1 MHLSI
6 NLAYNQKGEKISL
19 FYLVESSDNMIKF
32 TILGKPQSKGRPR
45 FRRIGNYV
53 STYNPK
59 QTTEYENLVKKS
71 AIEQCKDK
79 LDKEYTGLVKMSI
92 KAYFKPNK
100 SISKKQY
107 NLLVGTN
114 HLKKP
119 DNDNIAKIICD
130 SLNGVAYKDD
140 AQVAVLNVEKYYSEE
155 ERTEVMIEYESE

>member
-1 MHLSI
+1 MT
-6 NLAYNQKGEKISL
+6 
-19 FYLVESSDNMIKF
+19 IKF
-32 TILGKPQSKGRPR
+32 IVFGKPQGKARPR
-45 FRRIGNYV
+45 FRKISNYV

-59 QTTEYENLVKKS
+59 QTTEYEKLVKSS

-79 LDKEYTGLVKMSI
+79 LNKQYTGLVKMSI

-107 NLLVGTN
+107 NLLIGKE

-119 DNDNIAKIICD
+119 DSDNIAKIICD

-140 AQVAVLNVEKYYSEE
+140 SQVAYLEIEKYYAEE
-155 ERTEVMIEYESE
+155 ERVEVIIEYGNNN

>member
-1 MHLSI
+1 
-6 NLAYNQKGEKISL
+6 
-19 FYLVESSDNMIKF
+19 MIKF
-32 TILGKPQSKGRPR
+32 TVLGKPQGKQRPR
-45 FRRIGNYV
+45 FKRIGNYV

-59 QTTEYENLVKKS
+59 QTTEYQNLVKKS

-79 LDKEYTGLVKMSI
+79 LNKEYAGLVKMSI

-107 NLLVGTN
+107 NLLIGTN

-119 DNDNIAKIICD
+119 DSDNIAKIICD

-140 AQVAVLNVEKYYSEE
+140 AQVAVLNVEKNYSEE
-155 ERTEVMIEYESE
+155 ERTEVTIEYGNSD